1 MAQNNSIKESEKI
14 NNGSGSEIN
23 NGSQRKPAVKRKR
36 IIIPFIIILL
46 AVSVAVYWYISQL
59 GFVSTDDAYI
69 DSNKLSV
76 SAKMLGRI
84 VNLTVDEGDTVTTG
98 QLLVQ
103 LDSTDLK
110 ARENQAKA
118 MLDLAEESINLAN
131 VKLAKAQDDFNRA
144 HQQFEDKVIPKEQFD
159 HAEKALQ
166 AAKAELNIDKSKI
179 NTAKAQLDV
188 IRTEL
193 NNTSISS
200 PMDGV
205 IGKRW
210 VLKGDVIQP
219 GQPIYT
225 MFDLKNIWV
234 TANLEETKL
243 AAIHDGDDTE
253 IFVDAYPDQNF
264 TGKVF
269 SIGSNTASEFSLIPP
284 SNASGNFT
292 KVTQRV
298 PIKISVEPIDANGQ
312 PDPVDNMRLLPGM
325 SVEIKVRQNSNGK

>member
-1 MAQNNSIKESEKI
+1 MAQNESTKEPGKGDTGLNNKGNKGIVKI
-14 NNGSGSEIN
+14 
-23 NGSQRKPAVKRKR
+23 PAYKTKR
-36 IIIPFIIILL
+36 IIIPTVIILL
-46 AVSVAVYWYISQL
+46 AVAATVYWYVSQL

-84 VNLTVDEGDTVTTG
+84 VNLTVDEGDAVEAG

-118 MLDLAEESINLAN
+118 MLDLAKESINLAQVN
-131 VKLAKAQDDFNRA
+131 LARSRDDFNRA
-144 HQQFEDKVIPKEQFD
+144 QQQYKDKVIPKEQFD
-159 HAEKALQ
+159 HAQKALE
-166 AAKAELNIDKSKI
+166 AAKAELNIDKIKI
-179 NTAKAQLDV
+179 GTADAQLQV
-188 IRTEL
+188 IQSEL
-193 NNTSISS
+193 QNTSVFS
-200 PMDGV
+200 PMKGV

-210 VLKGDVIQP
+210 VLKGDVVQP
-219 GQPIYT
+219 GQPIFT
-225 MFDLKNIWV
+225 MFDLENIWI

-243 AAIHDGDDTE
+243 ASIHTGDETE
-253 IFVDAYPDQNF
+253 LYVDAYPDQRF

-269 SIGSNTASEFSLIPP
+269 NIGSNTSSEFSLIPP

-298 PIKISVEPIDANGQ
+298 PVKISINPVDADGQ
-312 PDPVDNMRLLPGM
+312 PDPVSNLKLLPGM
-325 SVEIKVRQNSNGK
+325 SVEIKVRQDSNGR